1 MAKALLDLETKTGTT
16 QTAIERE
23 TKKILVANGLDWQII
38 KLPLDA
44 RMDLGKPIGEAHI
57 ETDMFGL
64 YNTHLKK
71 VIANVKE
78 GYHISQNED
87 IVKLVLEGIKGFGDL
102 SVQKAWSI
110 NEGKRTLIQIAV
122 EGNAKV
128 GNDTIV
134 RYITVIDSN
143 DGSSS
148 LAVGIGNLTLSCQNQ
163 FYKFYKSAQSKMRH
177 TVSLESRMLEIPKLI
192 RIALNEDMRLTET
205 YRAFESTPL
214 TRHLADAFVKEITGL
229 DRHFTPIEVMAD
241 KKGKATNNMDA
252 LYSHIDKEMK
262 QKGKNMW
269 GLFSGLTSW
278 NTHKEQKFKREDG
291 KISSMTFGQNYK
303 DNQKGLEF
311 LMNKL
316 PKGKKVE
323 LEMAN

>member
-1 MAKALLDLETKTGTT
+1 MAKELLDLETKTGTT

-23 TKKILVANGLDWQII
+23 TKKILVANGLDWKII
-38 KLPLDA
+38 KFPLDL
-44 RMDLGKPIGEAHI
+44 RMQTPMGEVHAA
-57 ETDMFGL
+57 TDMFGL

-71 VIANVKE
+71 AIANVKE
-78 GYHISQNED
+78 GYTISQNED

-122 EGNAKV
+122 KGNAKV

-148 LAVGIGNLTLSCQNQ
+148 LAVGVGNLTVSCQNQ
-163 FYKFYKSAQSKMRH
+163 FYKFYKKAQSKMRH

-192 RIALNEDMRLTET
+192 RIALEEDMRLTET
-205 YRAFESTPL
+205 YRTFQSTPL
-214 TRHLADAFVKEITGL
+214 TRKLADEMVNRVLGFSKSSS
-229 DRHFTPIEVMAD
+229 IEVLAQ
-241 KKGKATNNMDA
+241 KKGKATNNMDD
-252 LYSHIDKEMK
+252 LYSHINKEMN

-303 DNQKGLEF
+303 DNQNGLEF
-311 LMNKL
+311 LISKL
-316 PKGKKVE
+316 PKVKREE
-323 LEMAN
+323 LELAN